1 MTHVNIAKS
10 ARALPILLHKAR
22 RVFKLV
28 PRSNLVAATV
38 TWNFQSPSESLLSGV
53 DRGSLAMK
61 SILDMIYD
69 LVDIPDVVSRL
80 NERVG

>member
-1 MTHVNIAKS
+1 MTHVNNAKS

-28 PRSNLVAATV
+28 PRSNLIAVIV
-38 TWNFQSPSESLLSGV
+38 TWYFQYPSESLLSGV

-61 SILDMIYD
+61 SILEMIPTWSVY
-69 LVDIPDVVSRL
+69 LT
-80 NERVG
+80 